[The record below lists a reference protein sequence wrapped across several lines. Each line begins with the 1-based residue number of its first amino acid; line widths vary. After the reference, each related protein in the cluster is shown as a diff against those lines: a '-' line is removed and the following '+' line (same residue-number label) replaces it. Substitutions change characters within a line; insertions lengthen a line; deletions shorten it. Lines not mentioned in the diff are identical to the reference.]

1 MRYSQKENG
10 LTILEVIVGVA
21 LSLILLTALLRFL
34 VVGFP
39 LARVAYVQAHST
51 ETARIQLKRLSKALR
66 ELRQSDTGS
75 YALAV
80 ADPQRIIFYANVDA
94 DALTERV
101 RYELVGTDLQRGII
115 KPSGDP
121 WLYDPAQET
130 VTTVAAHISNGATPL
145 FTYYSGNYPAET
157 TPLTPADVT
166 EVKYINFSLVIDNDP
181 ATDPPPVT
189 VTSQVQLRNLK
200 TNLGE

>member
-1 MRYSQKENG
+1 MRYSWKENG
-10 LTILEVIVGVA
+10 LTVLEILVGVA

-39 LARVAYVQAHST
+39 LARVTYIQAHST
-51 ETARIQLKRLSKALR
+51 ETARVQLKRLSKALR

-75 YALAV
+75 YALA
-80 ADPQRIIFYANVDA
+80 AAEPQRIIFYANVDA

-101 RYELVGTDLQRGII
+101 RYELAGTDLQRGII
-115 KPSGDP
+115 KPSGNP
-121 WLYDPAQET
+121 LLYDPARET
-130 VTTVAAHISNGATPL
+130 VTTVAAHIRNGAMPL
-145 FTYYSGNYPAET
+145 FTYYNGSYPAET

-166 EVKYINFSLVIDNDP
+166 EVKYIDFSLVIDNDP

-200 TNLGE
+200 NNLAD

>member
-1 MRYSQKENG
+1 MSRG
-10 LTILEVIVGVA
+10 LTVIEVLIGVA

-39 LARVAYVQAHST
+39 LARVTYLQAQST
-51 ETARIQLKRLSKALR
+51 ESARIQLRRLSKSLR

-75 YALAV
+75 YALAA

-101 RYELVGTDLQRGII
+101 RYELVGTDLQRGVI
-115 KPSGDP
+115 KPTGSP
-121 WLYDPAQET
+121 LTY
-130 VTTVAAHISNGATPL
+130 TVANEVVTSVTANVRNGATPV
-145 FTYYSGNYPAET
+145 FTYYNGNYPADT
-157 TPLTPADVT
+157 TPLTPPDVT
-166 EVKYINFSLVIDNDP
+166 EVKYINFSLVIDADT
-181 ATDPPPVT
+181 AVDPPAVT

>member
-1 MRYSQKENG
+1 MSRG
-10 LTILEVIVGVA
+10 LTIIEVMIGVA

-39 LARVAYVQAHST
+39 LARVTYIQAQST
-51 ETARIQLKRLSKALR
+51 ESARIQLKRLSKALR

-75 YALAV
+75 YALAT

-101 RYELVGTDLQRGII
+101 RYELSGANLQRGII
-115 KPSGDP
+115 KPTGTP
-121 WLYDPAQET
+121 LVYDVATEV
-130 VTTVAAHISNGATPL
+130 VTTVTAHVQNGATPI
-145 FTYYSGNYPAET
+145 FTYYSGEYPADT

-166 EVKYINFSLVIDNDP
+166 EVKYINFSLVIDTDP
-181 ATDPPPVT
+181 AMNPPPVT

-200 TNLGE
+200 TNLAD